1 MTRFCLGLKLIE
13 WRLVGSLFVMLLWC
27 RRREVDRRG
36 DFEFSFSL
44 LFCFVLGFEIY
55 KWDLCNQW
63 FVLRKVFFFLFVQN
77 FRKDRNL

>member
-1 MTRFCLGLKLIE
+1 
-13 WRLVGSLFVMLLWC
+13 MLLWC

-63 FVLRKVFFFLFVQN
+63 FVIRKVFFFFICPK
-77 FRKDRNL
+77 F